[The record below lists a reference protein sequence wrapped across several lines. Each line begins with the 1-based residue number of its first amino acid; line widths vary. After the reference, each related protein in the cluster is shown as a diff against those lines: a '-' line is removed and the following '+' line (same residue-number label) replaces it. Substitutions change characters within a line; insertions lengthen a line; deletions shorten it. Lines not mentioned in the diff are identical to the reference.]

1 MWGAALGIY
10 NGQKELH
17 VRIKS
22 SLYTAVMKLSKSTS
36 AWVMLFASVSGL
48 IASFILTIDKFK
60 ILKDAGYTPSCNIN
74 ATLNCK
80 SVMLSKQAE
89 VFGFP
94 NSIIGIGAFS
104 IMLTIA
110 VLLFFGF
117 NFPKLFLLLASFGT
131 ALAVMFCHWLAYQT
145 TFVIG
150 ALCPYC
156 IVAWVATLL
165 VLSVLLRELVEL
177 KKQSVADA
185 EGIIAIDTVKKWL
198 VPFHALWAT
207 LLIGAAFLG
216 V

>member
-1 MWGAALGIY
+1 MLVA
-10 NGQKELH
+10 
-17 VRIKS
+17 
-22 SLYTAVMKLSKSTS
+22 SL
-36 AWVMLFASVSGL
+36 SGL
-48 IASFILTIDKFK
+48 VASFILTIDKFK
-60 ILKDAGYTPSCNIN
+60 VLKDAGYTPSCNIN

-117 NFPKLFLLLASFGT
+117 SFPKLFLQLATFGT
-131 ALAVMFCHWLAYQT
+131 ALAVIFCHWLAYQT

-156 IVAWVATLL
+156 MVAWVATLL

-177 KKQSVADA
+177 KKQSIDDEDGV
-185 EGIIAIDTVKKWL
+185 IAIDTIKKWL
-198 VPFHALWAT
+198 VPFHALWAG
-207 LLIGAAFLG
+207 LLVAAAFLG